1 MTYSSGGL
9 IQATDYN
16 GFVSTTA
23 AANINATLSFYGA
36 ANLATTSAAATVSAT
51 QWSTLFGNIANLASH
66 QGTSVTSRTP
76 YPVTGNVIAAS
87 ANVNTDLTN
96 IYTNR
101 LNAASSG
108 TQYTTLTSGSPSK
121 TTATGG
127 GAAAWTITFTHT
139 LTFANTTATTNFF
152 NAGGIVRIQFG
163 KSSTGTDVDPDWNT
177 FIGAAGAGG
186 VVAAAVNFTGDAASK
201 TINGATYTGTT
212 KTGGSGTPT
221 TLATTIGYNQ
231 LTGTPQTIYKQFDVT
246 APYTGDYVQINASV
260 SGAVITFTTTWFDS
274 GDVNTGANTQIS
286 GGTATTGNPISWG
299 TAPTTFLSYIP
310 PETTYI
316 TNTWGTPTIA
326 ASVA

>member
-23 AANINATLSFYGA
+23 GANINATLSFYGA

-51 QWSTLFGNIANLASH
+51 QWSSLFSNIANLAAH
-66 QGTSVTSRTP
+66 QPTTVTSRTP
-76 YPVTGNVIAAS
+76 YPVTGNVITAS
-87 ANVNTDLTN
+87 AAVNTDLTN

-101 LNAASSG
+101 YNAVSSG
-108 TQYTTLTSGSPSK
+108 TQYTIITTGSPSK
-121 TTATGG
+121 TTATGS
-127 GAAAWTITFTHT
+127 GAAAWTIAFTNT
-139 LTFANTTATTNFF
+139 LTFANTTATQNFL

-163 KSSTGTDVDPDWNT
+163 KSSTGTDQDSDWNT
-177 FIGAAGAGG
+177 FIGASGAGG
-186 VVAAAVNFTGDAASK
+186 VVAAAVNFTGDATSK

-212 KTGGSGTPT
+212 KTGGTGTPT

-231 LTGTPQTIYKQFDVT
+231 LTGVAQTIYKQFDVT
-246 APYTGDYVQINASV
+246 VPYTGSYVQINASV
-260 SGAVITFTTTWFDS
+260 SGAVLTFTTTWFNV
-274 GDVNTGANTQIS
+274 GDANPGANTQIS
-286 GGTATTGNPISWG
+286 GGTATTGNPITWG

-310 PETTYI
+310 PETTYLA
-316 TNTWGTPTIA
+316 NTWGTPTIA

>member
-23 AANINATLSFYGA
+23 SANLNATLSFYGA
-36 ANLATTSAAATVSAT
+36 ANVATTSASATVSAS
-51 QWSTLFGNIANLASH
+51 QWSTLFGNIANLAAH
-66 QGTSVTSRTP
+66 QGTAVTSRTP
-76 YPVTGNVIAAS
+76 YPVSGNTITAV

-96 IYTNR
+96 IYSNR
-101 LNAASSG
+101 YNAASSG

-121 TTATGG
+121 TTTTGG
-127 GAAAWTITFTHT
+127 GATAWTITFTHT

-163 KSSTGTDVDPDWNT
+163 KSSTGSDVDPDWNT
-177 FIGAAGAGG
+177 FIGANGAGG
-186 VVAAAVNFTGDAASK
+186 VVAAAVNFTGDATSK

-212 KTGGSGTPT
+212 KTGGTGTPT

-246 APYTGDYVQINASV
+246 SPYTGDYVQINASV
-260 SGAVITFTTTWFDS
+260 SGAVITFTTTWYDS
-274 GDVNTGANTQIS
+274 GDANPGANTAIS
-286 GGTATTGNPISWG
+286 GGTATTGNPITWG
-299 TAPTTFLSYIP
+299 TAPTTFVSYIP
-310 PETTYI
+310 PESNYI

-326 ASVA
+326 VTVA